1 MNPDHVIEVERAGL
15 RYRVF
20 RSRRRTMREAFF
32 RSLLKRDERVDIWA
46 LRDVSFQVKR
56 GEALGVIGSNGAGK
70 STLCLLLSRIMAPT
84 EGVVRVDGRVSALL
98 ALGVGFQGDLTGRDN
113 IYLNGV
119 YLGLSPEEIRAKEE
133 DIIAFAEIEEAIDF
147 PVRTYSSGMR
157 ARLAFAI
164 AQAVKPDIL
173 ILDELMA
180 VGDLNFQQK
189 SSQRMRELISE
200 SRAMVVVSHSMKT
213 IRELCHRVVWLENG
227 RLVAEG
233 AVEEVVGQYE
243 RAAQ

>member
-1 MNPDHVIEVERAGL
+1 
-15 RYRVF
+15 
-20 RSRRRTMREAFF
+20 
-32 RSLLKRDERVDIWA
+32 
-46 LRDVSFQVKR
+46 
-56 GEALGVIGSNGAGK
+56 
-70 STLCLLLSRIMAPT
+70 MAPT
-84 EGVVRVDGRVSALL
+84 EGTVRVDGRVSALL

-119 YLGLSPEEIRAKEE
+119 YLGLSPDEIHGKEE
-133 DIIAFAEIEEAIDF
+133 GIIAFAEIEEAIDF

-189 SSQRMRELISE
+189 SAERMRELISE
-200 SRAMVVVSHSMKT
+200 SRAMVVVSHSMNT
-213 IRELCHRVVWLENG
+213 IRELCQRVVWLEKG

-243 RAAQ
+243 RAAQG